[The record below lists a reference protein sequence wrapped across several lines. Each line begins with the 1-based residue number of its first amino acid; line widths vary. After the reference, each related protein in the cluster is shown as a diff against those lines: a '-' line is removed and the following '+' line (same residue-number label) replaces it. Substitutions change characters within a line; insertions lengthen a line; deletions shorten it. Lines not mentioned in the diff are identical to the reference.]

1 MSEKVIIPR
10 LHNGTHP
17 SLKSTAFSLRIQPF
31 QVRVNEFSRVGE
43 SHWHDY
49 TQLWY
54 TVSGSYDQMI
64 NGERV
69 RMTPG
74 SLALIFPF
82 TTHSIDTSAT
92 TPEETRIICISIYED
107 LFSKNIMPFRP
118 LSYVSSVFD
127 KLLLTPL
134 INLSGKEKERMDE
147 LFENCNAEYARH
159 NDMQERKI
167 FNIISNIFEL
177 LAINSRSKISDA
189 KLLRAVDQSI
199 VISEAARFIG
209 ENAKEAIPLDEIA
222 KLTFMSKR
230 SFNDK
235 FKSCTGQT
243 FYDFY
248 MRSRM
253 VHVIKL
259 LRFSNKS
266 LSEIADE
273 CGFYDSVHLSHTI
286 KNMYGL
292 SPAELR
298 EQMLLRSLNYGELLH
313 AKRMERI
320 AWMNISDEKID
331 LFYRGSIGEKVF

>member
-1 MSEKVIIPR
+1 MSENMIIPA
-10 LHNGTHP
+10 LHTGTHP
-17 SLKSTAFSLRIQPF
+17 SLKSSSFSFRIEPF
-31 QVRVNEFSRVGE
+31 SVRVNELSRIGE

-54 TVSGSYDQMI
+54 TVSGSYDQVI

-69 RMTPG
+69 HMTPG

-134 INLSGKEKERMDE
+134 INLSGKARERMTE
-147 LFENCNAEYARH
+147 LFEDCYAEYERH
-159 NDMQERKI
+159 YDMQERKI

-177 LAINSRSKISDA
+177 LAISSNSKISDA
-189 KLLRAVDQSI
+189 KLLRAHEQSI

-298 EQMLLRSLNYGELLH
+298 EQMLLRSVTYGELLH

-320 AWMNISDEKID
+320 GWMNISDEKID
-331 LFYRGSIGEKVF
+331 LFYRGSIGEKIF

>member
-1 MSEKVIIPR
+1 MSENMIIPA
-10 LHNGTHP
+10 LHTGTHP
-17 SLKSTAFSLRIQPF
+17 SLKSSSFSFRIEPF
-31 QVRVNEFSRVGE
+31 SVRVNELSRIGE

-54 TVSGSYDQMI
+54 TVSGSYDQVI

-69 RMTPG
+69 HMTPG

-82 TTHSIDTSAT
+82 TTHSVDTSAT

-134 INLSGKEKERMDE
+134 INLSGKARERMTE
-147 LFENCNAEYARH
+147 LFEDCYAEYERH
-159 NDMQERKI
+159 YDMQERKI

-177 LAINSRSKISDA
+177 LAISSNSKISDA
-189 KLLRAVDQSI
+189 KLLRAHEQSI

-298 EQMLLRSLNYGELLH
+298 EQMLLRSVTYGELLH

-320 AWMNISDEKID
+320 GWMNISDEKID
-331 LFYRGSIGEKVF
+331 LFYRGSIGEKIF

>member
-1 MSEKVIIPR
+1 MSENMIIPA
-10 LHNGTHP
+10 LHTGTHP
-17 SLKSTAFSLRIQPF
+17 SLKSSSFSFRIEPF
-31 QVRVNEFSRVGE
+31 SVRVNELSRIGE

-54 TVSGSYDQMI
+54 TVSGSYDQVI

-69 RMTPG
+69 HMTPG

-134 INLSGKEKERMDE
+134 INLSGKARERMTE
-147 LFENCNAEYARH
+147 LFEDCYAEYERH
-159 NDMQERKI
+159 YDMQERKI

-177 LAINSRSKISDA
+177 LAISSNSKISDA
-189 KLLRAVDQSI
+189 KLLRAHEQSI

-298 EQMLLRSLNYGELLH
+298 EQMLLRSVTYGELLH

-320 AWMNISDEKID
+320 GWMNISDEKID

>member
-1 MSEKVIIPR
+1 MSENMIIPT
-10 LHNGTHP
+10 LHTGTHP
-17 SLKSTAFSLRIQPF
+17 SLKRSSFFFRIEPFSI
-31 QVRVNEFSRVGE
+31 RVNELSRIGE

-54 TVSGSYDQMI
+54 TVSGSYDQVI
-64 NGERV
+64 NGERIH
-69 RMTPG
+69 MTPG

-82 TTHSIDTSAT
+82 TTHSVDTSAT
-92 TPEETRIICISIYED
+92 TPEETRIICISIFED

-118 LSYVSSVFD
+118 LSYMVSVFD
-127 KLLLTPL
+127 KLILTPL
-134 INLSGKEKERMDE
+134 INLSGKERERMTE
-147 LFENCNAEYARH
+147 LFEDCYAEYERH

-167 FNIISNIFEL
+167 FNNISNIFEL
-177 LAINSRSKISDA
+177 LAINNRSKISDA

-209 ENAKEAIPLDEIA
+209 ENAKEIIPLDEIA

-235 FKSCTGQT
+235 FKNCTGQT

-259 LRFSNKS
+259 LRFSSKS

-298 EQMLLRSLNYGELLH
+298 EQMLLRSLNYGEFLH
-313 AKRMERI
+313 EKRMERI
-320 AWMNISDEKID
+320 AWMNLSDEKID
-331 LFYRGSIGEKVF
+331 FLHRGSIGEKVF